1 MYNAVM
7 HPRKLW
13 VDSKSQSF
21 QESFVQNATT
31 EKLGGYYVEIGS
43 NHPIE
48 FSNTYLLENRFNWR
62 GLGLELSKRL
72 VDDYNY
78 VRTNLAICVDATLAD
93 YGSLFE
99 EHHCPLQMDYLQLDI
114 EPSIQTLK
122 ALKSIPLDS
131 YTFSVT
137 TFEHDLY
144 ADPLNIEIQNEAFQ
158 ILEFF
163 GYKRLIQ
170 GVSSKGNSYEDWY
183 VHPDLVDKDF
193 MQNWVST
200 QESVEDTA
208 IFSRAILV

>member
-1 MYNAVM
+1 MN
-7 HPRKLW
+7 PRKLW
-13 VDSKSQSF
+13 ADSKSQSF
-21 QESFVQNATT
+21 QESFVLNATS

-99 EHHCPLQMDYLQLDI
+99 EHQCPPQMDYLQLDI

-122 ALKSIPLDS
+122 ALKSI
-131 YTFSVT
+131 V
-137 TFEHDLY
+137 
-144 ADPLNIEIQNEAFQ
+144 
-158 ILEFF
+158 
-163 GYKRLIQ
+163 K
-170 GVSSKGNSYEDWY
+170 
-183 VHPDLVDKDF
+183 
-193 MQNWVST
+193 
-200 QESVEDTA
+200 
-208 IFSRAILV
+208 